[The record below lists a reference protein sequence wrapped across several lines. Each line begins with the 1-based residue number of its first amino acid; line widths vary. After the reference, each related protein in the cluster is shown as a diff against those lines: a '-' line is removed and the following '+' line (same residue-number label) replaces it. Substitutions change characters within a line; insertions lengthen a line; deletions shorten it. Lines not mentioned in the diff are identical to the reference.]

1 MCKYYTY
8 FQNIHTYV
16 KENLL
21 FDYIPSTFTYL
32 KRRIFRVAVF
42 SKGS

>member
-1 MCKYYTY
+1 MCKYYTF

-32 KRRIFRVAVF
+32 KRRIFLVAVF